1 MSRRSG
7 VRFRR
12 GPRFRN
18 PLAGLF
24 AAPGLLIFGA
34 IMSVIGWGWYGK
46 TADFVDSA
54 GRAVGTVVEMKQY
67 EKQTDSGYTLM
78 YQPVIEFT
86 TENGE
91 PIRYTD
97 PTSTSSPRHQ
107 ISDKV
112 EILYDR
118 QFPSKAYENSFLGLY
133 LPAAIMLGIGGIFLL
148 AGVISGLRLLFLILA
163 AGGVASYLLSKKQ
176 QADQQNIPSDVVQG

>member
-1 MSRRSG
+1 MRRRSA
-7 VRFRR
+7 VHLRR
-12 GPRFRN
+12 GQRFRN

-34 IMSVIGWGWYGK
+34 ILSVIGWGWYSK

-67 EKQTDSGYTLM
+67 EKQTDSGYSMM

-86 TENGE
+86 AENGE

-97 PTSTSSPRHQ
+97 PTSSSSPRHQ
-107 ISDKV
+107 VGDQV
-112 EILYDR
+112 DVVYDR

-133 LPAAIMLGIGGIFLL
+133 LPSVIVLATGGIFILT
-148 AGVISGLRLLFLILA
+148 GVISGVRLLFLVAA
-163 AGGVASYLLSKKQ
+163 AGGIAAYLLSKKG
-176 QADQQNIPSDVVQG
+176 QADQQNPPPATQQG